1 MFFGRAG
8 VIKYRPNP
16 VSNEVSVAMS
26 EKKISFFSRLL
37 GGRRK
42 GRTGPLTP
50 DDIRRKLEGYRNT
63 DGPAQFG
70 AARIYSVQEADDAA
84 VTEAQPP
91 ADGGKQPAE

>member
-1 MFFGRAG
+1 MFSGRPG
-8 VIKYRPNP
+8 IIKYRSNL

-42 GRTGPLTP
+42 GRRGELTP

-70 AARIYSVQEADDAA
+70 AARIYSVQEADEAA
-84 VTEAQPP
+84 VAEAQPP
-91 ADGGKQPAE
+91 AEGGKPPAE